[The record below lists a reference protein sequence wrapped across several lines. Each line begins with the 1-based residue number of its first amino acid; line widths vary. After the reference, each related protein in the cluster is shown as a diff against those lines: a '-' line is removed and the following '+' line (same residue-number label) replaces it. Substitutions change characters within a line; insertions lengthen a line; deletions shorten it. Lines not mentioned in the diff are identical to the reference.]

1 MFEYYEILRY
11 NFAIVKFMMDHN
23 EKDVIGRIVTLRKDY
38 AGQRGKKKF
47 AVQLGISPSTYS
59 YYEKDRVPPIPIL
72 LKICQLCNV
81 NVNWLLTG
89 NNGQEKEDHCQQT
102 GQNNHIISKVN
113 KVLEKQPAAS
123 DAISAFLNLLDE
135 KSNFEQVRNLRPS
148 AKAENGW
155 IPVLG
160 RTAAGVP
167 GLWNNAIGTDSKIIE
182 TQLEELVQKHIK
194 ASIVK
199 SIIADISIDS
209 QALPII
215 QALNNAQASLI
226 QTAGQDDEIVQFVD
240 CPQIHKLLPDCFAL
254 QIDGDSMSPRIND
267 GDIAIVSPSIAAGA
281 ALPAIVRISGAI
293 GVTCKLIRNEDESVH
308 LVPIN
313 EKYDAKIIKRKDLL
327 WALAVICHIRLKSI
341 DS

>member
-1 MFEYYEILRY
+1 MI
-11 NFAIVKFMMDHN
+11 DHN
-23 EKDVIGRIVTLRKDY
+23 EKDVIGRIAALRKDY
-38 AGQRGKKKF
+38 AGERGKKKF
-47 AVQLGISPSTYS
+47 AAQLGISPSTYS

-89 NNGQEKEDHCQQT
+89 NDGQENEKNAQT

-113 KVLEKQPAAS
+113 KVLEKQPATS
-123 DAISAFLNLLDE
+123 DAISAFLNLLEE
-135 KSNFEQVRNLRPS
+135 KSNFEQVRNLRQRPS
-148 AKAENGW
+148 KAENGW

-199 SIIADISIDS
+199 SITADISVDS
-209 QALPII
+209 QALSVI

-226 QTAGQDDEIVQFVD
+226 QTAGGDNDEIVQFVD

-267 GDIAIVSPSIAAGA
+267 GDIVIVSSSIAAGA

-293 GVTCKLIRNEDESVH
+293 GVTCKLIRNEDDSVH